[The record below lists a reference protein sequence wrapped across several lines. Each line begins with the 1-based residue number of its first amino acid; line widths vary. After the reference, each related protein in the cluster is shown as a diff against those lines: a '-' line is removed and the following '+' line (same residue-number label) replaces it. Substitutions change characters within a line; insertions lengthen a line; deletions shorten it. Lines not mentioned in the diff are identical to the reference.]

1 MVGSQL
7 SKQAN
12 FSEHLQCRGT
22 LAPPLLG
29 PSDATENKTSLTRAS
44 RDYVGFLTALSKTPT
59 THARNRFSPT
69 LVESEAKSLLKA
81 PAFTS
86 LPPPP
91 THGAPQETPRHV
103 TRSRAPNHAQWK
115 LQLQDHT
122 ASASL
127 HTLSSPGLLNTHTA
141 HAHAHTLTSHA
152 NHLPPLY
159 ILLHNPATAIHRHH
173 ALNTPLHRLGSP
185 MQNCFL
191 RLHIHTPTPKWT
203 PNSHTTQTRVLHH
216 TAARGMCST
225 PTLASVKQNRSKN
238 QAKTRKRD
246 THRERG
252 EGSNDKDVGRRED

>member
-1 MVGSQL
+1 M

-22 LAPPLLG
+22 LASPLLG

-44 RDYVGFLTALSKTPT
+44 CDYVGFLTVLSKTPT

-86 LPPPP
+86 PPPPP

-103 TRSRAPNHAQWK
+103 SRSRAPNHAQRK

-127 HTLSSPGLLNTHTA
+127 HTLSSPGLLNTHTR
-141 HAHAHTLTSHA
+141 S
-152 NHLPPLY
+152 
-159 ILLHNPATAIHRHH
+159 R
-173 ALNTPLHRLGSP
+173 
-185 MQNCFL
+185 
-191 RLHIHTPTPKWT
+191 
-203 PNSHTTQTRVLHH
+203 TTQTTFHHSTSSFTIPLPQSTATTLLKHPSTASDHQCKIAPSGSTFTHQPPNGPQTHTLHH
-216 TAARGMCST
+216 KLGSYTTQPPGDVPNLGKRQT
-225 PTLASVKQNRSKN
+225 KQIKN
-238 QAKTRKRD
+238 P
-246 THRERG
+246 
-252 EGSNDKDVGRRED
+252 S